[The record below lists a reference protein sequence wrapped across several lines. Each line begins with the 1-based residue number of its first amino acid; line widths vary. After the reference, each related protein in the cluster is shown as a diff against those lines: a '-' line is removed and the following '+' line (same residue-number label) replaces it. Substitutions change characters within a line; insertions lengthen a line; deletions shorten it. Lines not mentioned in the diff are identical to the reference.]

1 MRIDKFL
8 WCVRLFK
15 TRSLATE
22 QVKLGKVLS
31 KNEELKP
38 SKELKIGEEIQIK
51 RGPVVFSYKVLAFP
65 KARQGAKL
73 VSAYLQETTN
83 EEEKRKWLLLQEQL
97 KLTRERGTGRPT
109 KKDRREMDS
118 FMDWFDEEDL
128 EEGA

>member
-83 EEEKRKWLLLQEQL
+83 EEEKRKWMLLQEQL

>member
-38 SKELKIGEEIQIK
+38 SKELKVGEEFQIK

-128 EEGA
+128 ND

>member
-38 SKELKIGEEIQIK
+38 SKELKIDDEIQIK

-83 EEEKRKWLLLQEQL
+83 EDEKRKWLLLQEQL

-128 EEGA
+128 EGES

>member
-22 QVKLGKVLS
+22 QVKLGKVLA

-73 VSAYLQETTN
+73 VNAYVQDTTS

-128 EEGA
+128 EENA

>member
-128 EEGA
+128 ND

>member
-65 KARQGAKL
+65 KMRQGAKL

-128 EEGA
+128 EGES

>member
-73 VSAYLQETTN
+73 VSAYIEDTTT

-128 EEGA
+128 EENA

>member
-38 SKELKIGEEIQIK
+38 SKELKLGEEFQIK

-128 EEGA
+128 ND

>member
-22 QVKLGKVLS
+22 QVKLGKVLCHG
-31 KNEELKP
+31 EALKP
-38 SKELKIGEEIQIK
+38 AKELKIGEEFQIK
-51 RGPVVFSYKVLAFP
+51 RGPVLFSYKVLAFP

-73 VSAYLQETTN
+73 VSAYVQDITT
-83 EEEKRKWLLLQEQL
+83 EEERKKWLLLQEQL
-97 KLTRERGTGRPT
+97 KLTRDRGTGRPT
-109 KKDRREMDS
+109 KKDRREMDT

-128 EEGA
+128 EGDS

>member
-73 VSAYLQETTN
+73 VSAYIQDTTT

-118 FMDWFDEEDL
+118 FMDWFDKEDL
-128 EEGA
+128 EENA

>member
-73 VSAYLQETTN
+73 VSAYIQDTTT

-128 EEGA
+128 EENA